1 MGDIAVEVSGVS
13 KRFRL
18 YHERNQSLK
27 AAFMRGG
34 RAKYDEFWALKD
46 VGLQIPAGKTF
57 GLIGHNGSGKST
69 LLKCLAGIL
78 VPDKGSIAVHGRV
91 SALLELGAGF
101 HPELSGRDNVY
112 LNGSILG
119 MSKKQI
125 DRSLDGIVAF
135 AGLEEFI
142 DTPVKNYSSGMYV
155 RLGFSV
161 AINVDPEI
169 LMVDEVLAVGDESFQ
184 RKCMEKFA
192 DFRAEGRTVV
202 IVSHALETMRTM
214 CDEVA
219 WLDHG
224 VLKGVGRP
232 QDLVDEYVGGT
243 HEDRVG
249 GSAGGTRW
257 GSGEVTIQSV
267 ELLSGGGPT
276 SHVPTGADVTLRMHW
291 TAEHPIEEPIFG
303 IAVHTLEGVHVTGPN
318 TRDIGLSTGTVSGE
332 GHMDLRIPQL
342 MLTPGTYEL
351 TVAVFDKNHVNA
363 YDHRARVLRFD
374 VAPGRPSE
382 RYGVVSLGGSWEL
395 QTGTGTRS

>member
-1 MGDIAVEVSGVS
+1 MGDVAVEVNGVS

-27 AAFMRGG
+27 AAFMRRG

-46 VGLQIPAGKTF
+46 VDLQIPAGKTF

-78 VPDKGSIAVHGRV
+78 VPDRGTIAVNGRV

-125 DRSLDGIVAF
+125 DGSLDEIVGF

-169 LMVDEVLAVGDESFQ
+169 LMVDEVLAVGDEEFQ

-192 DFRAEGRTVV
+192 DFRAQGRTVV
-202 IVSHALETMRTM
+202 IVSHALTTMRTM

-224 VLKGVGRP
+224 VLKEVGRP
-232 QDLVDEYVGGT
+232 QDLVDAYVGGT
-243 HEDRVG
+243 HVDRVAGADGDSG
-249 GSAGGTRW
+249 GARW
-257 GSGEVTIQSV
+257 GSGEVTITKV
-267 ELLSGGGPT
+267 ELIDGDHAT
-276 SHVPTGADVTLRMHW
+276 THVPTGADVRFRLHW
-291 TAEHPIEEPIFG
+291 KTEKPVEEPVFG
-303 IAVHTLEGVHVTGPN
+303 IAVHTLDGVHVTGPN
-318 TRDIGLSTGTVSGE
+318 TRDVDLSTGTLSGE
-332 GHMDLRIPQL
+332 GHVDLRVPRL
-342 MLTPGTYEL
+342 MLTPGTYQL
-351 TVAVFDKNHVNA
+351 TAAVFDRSVVHA
-363 YDHRARVLRFD
+363 YDHRERALRFD
-374 VAPGRPSE
+374 VAPGRPSD
-382 RYGVVSLGGSWEL
+382 RFGVMSFGGEWAVGSA
-395 QTGTGTRS
+395 GS